1 MCDCGAQ
8 EDKFIPMDMT
18 KYEIKY
24 EVTTEIPDV
33 IPIDDGNLLSSVCS
47 MMCAGKD
54 NSPLCIGFSS
64 DISISLG
71 CILYTEVE
79 VVSNNATMTAT
90 QEVWLR

>member
-33 IPIDDGNLLSSVCS
+33 IPTDDGNLLSSVCS
-47 MMCAGKD
+47 MMCAG

-64 DISISLG
+64 DISTSRS
-71 CILYTEVE
+71 CTLYTEVE
-79 VVSNNATMTAT
+79 VDAGTAA
-90 QEVWLR
+90 EDIWLR

>member
-64 DISISLG
+64 DITISRS
-71 CILYTEVE
+71 CTLYTKVE
-79 VVSNNATMTAT
+79 VVPRINPGTAS
-90 QEVWLR
+90 QGVFLR